1 MKYKGR
7 ARGRPPPTTFH
18 GATGMPLSRLAIE
31 HSIATITFNR
41 DDKRNA
47 FNHAMSRQTLS
58 HFDAAERE
66 RCRVIILRAN
76 PGAKV
81 WCSGHDLTDLKPG
94 EDPYNSDN
102 PMIELFSRI
111 QEVPMPVMTM
121 VEGSVYAGGLLLNM
135 VADIAIASVT
145 TEVAMTANRI
155 GIPFIPEIYAYWL
168 KVTGLHKTKELFFTA
183 APISARDAYAA
194 GIFNHVV
201 EAGDLERT
209 TLEMA
214 GQILRC
220 SAEAVANSKYQL
232 NLLAACT
239 DLSEEELKEI
249 ERGRQ
254 KILKSPETQKGL
266 ACLIQRLRGNE
277 TPQGGSSTG

>member
-1 MKYKGR
+1 MS
-7 ARGRPPPTTFH
+7 
-18 GATGMPLSRLAIE
+18 LSRLAIE
-31 HSIATITFNR
+31 NSIATITFNR

-47 FNHAMSRQTLS
+47 FNHAMSREILG

-76 PGAKV
+76 PGAGV
-81 WCSGHDLTDLKPG
+81 WCSGHDLTDLRPG
-94 EDPYNSDN
+94 EDPYRSGN

-111 QEVPMPVMTM
+111 QKVPMPVMTM

-135 VADIAIASVT
+135 VADIAMASVT
-145 TEVAMTANRI
+145 AEVAMTANRI

-183 APISARDAYAA
+183 APIPAREACAA

-201 EAGDLERT
+201 EVENLERL
-209 TLEMA
+209 TLELA
-214 GQILRC
+214 GKILQC

-232 NLLAACT
+232 NLLAARIY
-239 DLSEEELKEI
+239 LSKEELKDV
-249 ERGRQ
+249 ERGRREMLQ
-254 KILKSPETQKGL
+254 SPETRKRL
-266 ACLIQRLRGNE
+266 MLLIDRHRGDE
-277 TPQGGSSTG
+277 TPEGGSTGG